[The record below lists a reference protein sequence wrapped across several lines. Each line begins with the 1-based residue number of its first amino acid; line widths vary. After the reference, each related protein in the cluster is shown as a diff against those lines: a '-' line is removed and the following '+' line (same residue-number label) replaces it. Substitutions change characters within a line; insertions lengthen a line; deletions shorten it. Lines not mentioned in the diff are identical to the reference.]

1 MVAPLFWG
9 MRAQPDSYVVYGSV
23 PWNTPRLTEQNLAA
37 SLGAIQR
44 VLYVEPP
51 ITPAT
56 PFRFGL
62 RRETRPLLRALV
74 DRRVRRAGPVHAFR
88 PLTLP
93 PRGSALARRLS
104 RPLVQAQ
111 VRWAVR
117 RLRMR
122 RPVALWAHANALRG
136 AAREVLS
143 VYLVKD
149 WLEAGGALVGQS
161 ESEIAAARRE
171 MWDAAD
177 IICVTSTELQRTLR
191 RRGYDSTL
199 LKHGFHADLAE
210 LYDAPAP
217 AEYRDL
223 PRPLLAYAGRIDGRL
238 DYDLLGEVADRFA
251 SGSIVLV
258 GPVSPRVPKA
268 ALQRLAARPN
278 VHLLGP
284 RGRSELPPYLAAA
297 DCNLLPY
304 EEGEWSRHGSPLK
317 LWDYLYAGPPI
328 VGTGYGALAEYPP
341 PLVHFVSG
349 ADAVVEAIR
358 SAVEE
363 DDGREARRR
372 LALENS
378 WDVRAS
384 ALDGLVHQAVAE
396 RAGPEAMARAA

>member
-1 MVAPLFWG
+1 

-37 SLGAIQR
+37 SLGATQR
-44 VLYVEPP
+44 VLYMEPP

-62 RRETRPLLRALV
+62 RRETKPLLRALF
-74 DRRVRRAGPVHAFR
+74 DRRVRAAGPVHAFR
-88 PLTLP
+88 PLMLP
-93 PRGSALARRLS
+93 PRGSELARRLS
-104 RPLVQAQ
+104 RPLLQAQ
-111 VRWAVR
+111 VRWATR
-117 RLRMR
+117 RLGMR
-122 RPVALWAHANALRG
+122 RPVALWAHANAPLRG
-136 AAREVLS
+136 AAGEVLS
-143 VYLVKD
+143 VYIVKD
-149 WLEAGGALVGQS
+149 WLEAGGVLVGQR

-171 MWDAAD
+171 MWNAVDL
-177 IICVTSTELQRTLR
+177 ICVTSSQLQRTLT

-199 LKHGFHADLAE
+199 LKHGFHADLAG
-210 LYDAPAP
+210 LYDSPAP
-217 AEYRDL
+217 DDYRDL

-238 DYDLLGEVADRFA
+238 DYDLLAAVADRFA
-251 SGSIVLV
+251 GGSIVLM

-268 ALQRLAARPN
+268 ELERLAARSN

-284 RGRSELPPYLAAA
+284 RGRTELPPYLAAA

-304 EEGEWSRHGSPLK
+304 KEGEWSRHGSPLK

-328 VGTGYGALAEYPP
+328 VGTGYGALREYPP

-349 ADAVVEAIR
+349 ADAVGDAIR
-358 SAVEE
+358 RALEE
-363 DDGREARRR
+363 DEGRDVRRR

-384 ALDGLVHQAVAE
+384 ALDGLVHHAMAE
-396 RAGPEAMARAA
+396 RAGRAAIGRTA

>member
-1 MVAPLFWG
+1 MPLLSR

-37 SLGAIQR
+37 SLGAVQR

-62 RRETRPLLRALV
+62 RRETGSLLRALV

-104 RPLVQAQ
+104 RPLLQAQ
-111 VRWAVR
+111 VRWATR
-117 RLRMR
+117 RLRLR
-122 RPVALWAHANALRG
+122 RPIALWAHANAPLRG

-171 MWDAAD
+171 MWDTSD
-177 IICVTSTELQRTLR
+177 LICVTSSELQRTLAR
-191 RRGYDSTL
+191 HGYDSTL

-217 AEYRDL
+217 PAYLDL

-238 DYDLLGEVADRFA
+238 DYELLGAVADRFQG
-251 SGSIVLV
+251 GSIVLV

-268 ALQRLAARPN
+268 GLERLAERSN

-284 RGRSELPPYLAAA
+284 RSRTELPPFLAAA

-328 VGTGYGALAEYPP
+328 VGTGYGALREYPP

-349 ADAVVEAIR
+349 ADEVVDAIR
-358 SAVEE
+358 RAIAADEGKDV
-363 DDGREARRR
+363 RRR

-378 WDVRAS
+378 WDVRAR
-384 ALDGLVHQAVAE
+384 ALDGLVHQAM
-396 RAGPEAMARAA
+396 AGHAARAAIGRAV